1 MINNE
6 QPGLLNATVLLL
18 WLAAAAI
25 VPYESEGY
33 TMLW

>member
-6 QPGLLNATVLLL
+6 YTGSLDVTVLLL

-25 VPYESEGY
+25 APYES
-33 TMLW
+33 